1 MKFKGFWSWER
12 CKTVSTVYLFEHA
25 SHLRDTWVMLM
36 NDDALLCCLLCL
48 VDELILEYAVLDYLV
63 IDYAISLW
71 NLCALLLHI
80 MYL

>member
-1 MKFKGFWSWER
+1 
-12 CKTVSTVYLFEHA
+12 
-25 SHLRDTWVMLM
+25 MLM

-48 VDELILEYAVLDYLV
+48 VDVLILEYVVLDYLV

-71 NLCALLLHI
+71 NLCALLLDI